1 MQGTQRFGSLIGLR
15 PEFEERYVILH
26 KHTFPGV
33 LKRIHDSCIRNYS
46 IYLREGLL
54 FSYYEYIGQDYE
66 MDMKKIGKD
75 TTTQE
80 WWKLTDPMQE
90 LLKTRKE
97 GERWSA
103 MEEIAHFSGTYAPV
117 AHAQRFACV
126 SEEDSFRVQDVTF
139 PQNVLNASHIHT
151 LSVFHTEG
159 RLYLYSEF
167 LDTTAPSEVE
177 NFGDRID
184 HLFSPISSGEQTFP
198 SVSSKKS
205 FFKATTPG
213 MSSRSVAVNKILTSV
228 RTAERQR
235 SLRSFRLTSTL

>member
-1 MQGTQRFGSLIGLR
+1 LR

-26 KHTFPGV
+26 KHSFPGV
-33 LKRIHDSCIRNYS
+33 LKRIHDSCVQNYS

-103 MEEIAHFSGTYAPV
+103 MEEIVHFAGTNTPV
-117 AHAQRFACV
+117 ASAQRFACV

-159 RLYLYSEF
+159 RIYLYSEF
-167 LDTTAPSEVE
+167 SGTKTSSDVE
-177 NFGDRID
+177 NSADRID
-184 HLFSPISSGEQTFP
+184 HLFSQISLGEQTIQW
-198 SVSSKKS
+198 KS
-205 FFKATTPG
+205 MREVFHTD
-213 MSSRSVAVNKILTSV
+213 
-228 RTAERQR
+228 
-235 SLRSFRLTSTL
+235 